1 MVHKLGESAPKVS
14 IFIFEKRNDIL
25 KAEGFLWWERFWI
38 SQHRIATPTMKRMRR
53 DRRKIYIEAKE
64 TEKSHAEYVADI
76 KDMYIARAWFFN
88 DGTFDPFKMIEWYR
102 RQEPAQP
109 TTPQPKRKKVSRD
122 YKRAKQ
128 ATFTAR
134 DKHLK

>member
-1 MVHKLGESAPKVS
+1 
-14 IFIFEKRNDIL
+14 
-25 KAEGFLWWERFWI
+25 
-38 SQHRIATPTMKRMRR
+38 
-53 DRRKIYIEAKE
+53 
-64 TEKSHAEYVADI
+64 VAGI

-102 RQEPAQP
+102 GQEPSQP

-128 ATFTAR
+128 ATFTGR
-134 DKHLK
+134 DKHLR